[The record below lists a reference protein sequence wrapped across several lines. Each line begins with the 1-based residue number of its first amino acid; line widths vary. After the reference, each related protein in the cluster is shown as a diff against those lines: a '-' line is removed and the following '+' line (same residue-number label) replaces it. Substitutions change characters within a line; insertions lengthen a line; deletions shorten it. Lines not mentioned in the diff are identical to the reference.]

1 MLTDAL
7 SLPETPVPVKVA
19 RLLLASD
26 ILHNSTAP
34 VRNASRYRSLLEAAL
49 PDIFES
55 LQVAR
60 LPGAAWGLSGALSDA
75 DRAPLRP
82 TACPHKPCAP
92 IFSRAAWGLT
102 ATPPDPRVVRPQ
114 KPCLPVC
121 NASPGLRGAYMA
133 LQHTLALPA
142 LTSPVS
148 LSAASYQGREQCVE
162 LNSTDAALDTFH
174 GNLPP

>member
-55 LQVAR
+55 LQVLR
-60 LPGAAWGLSGALSDA
+60 LSRAVWGLSGSPPDP
-75 DRAPLRP
+75 RN
-82 TACPHKPCAP
+82 ACPHKPC
-92 IFSRAAWGLT
+92 
-102 ATPPDPRVVRPQ
+102 
-114 KPCLPVC
+114 LPVC
-121 NASPGLRGAYMA
+121 SQLPESVPG
-133 LQHTLALPA
+133 
-142 LTSPVS
+142 
-148 LSAASYQGREQCVE
+148 C
-162 LNSTDAALDTFH
+162 
-174 GNLPP
+174 